1 MLFPDESY
9 DQQIKSYKRTVPE
22 DKRNDSIIFQYSI
35 THIEVDIRCD
45 DKAAVMNGKEM
56 NDEKIDAT
64 VAFINYKRPYDNDLN
79 NEIYELIRE
88 CNVNNYHN
96 ITIYL

>member
-1 MLFPDESY
+1 MTSTLMGVRGRQCLRSD
-9 DQQIKSYKRTVPE
+9 T
-22 DKRNDSIIFQYSI
+22 SIIY
-35 THIEVDIRCD
+35 
-45 DKAAVMNGKEM
+45 
-56 NDEKIDAT
+56 T
-64 VAFINYKRPYDNDLN
+64 VSVKSDLN

>member
-1 MLFPDESY
+1 MTGAT
-9 DQQIKSYKRTVPE
+9 DQERAMVKGAIEGSTMIIRSRSGKIKV
-22 DKRNDSIIFQYSI
+22 
-35 THIEVDIRCD
+35 V
-45 DKAAVMNGKEM
+45 
-56 NDEKIDAT
+56 
-64 VAFINYKRPYDNDLN
+64 NDLN